1 MNLKQIFRY
10 RWQEC
15 SFVSAMKA
23 WLVSYLFDDWML
35 TPVDTFSLSSL
46 LPILLTEAFREVSAY
61 PWLQIHPIERKS
73 KAQILF
79 QDHEFCWQLW
89 QQDEEVLQRKH
100 STHFDVGQQVCET
113 AEKYNLRSKG
123 PFMSSIELWKWNRPD
138 SHDMTDT
145 HISFDK
151 MHESVEWFAFFQLM
165 QTNKSSSFINQI
177 HFIERYFGF

>member
-35 TPVDTFSLSSL
+35 TPVDTFFVSSL

-123 PFMSSIELWKWNRPD
+123 PFINRD
-138 SHDMTDT
+138 SQ
-145 HISFDK
+145 
-151 MHESVEWFAFFQLM
+151 SVNHRPM
-165 QTNKSSSFINQI
+165 GVINRTVKVKSSRFSWND
-177 HFIERYFGF
+177 RYSH